1 MIFLCKDQHSLVY
14 TLDEETK
21 ELYAAPIYN
30 DNSVNLSE
38 FSLVDPVDEDDELEF
53 HQIKQQLLLM
63 HS

>member
-1 MIFLCKDQHSLVY
+1 MILLCKDQHSLVY

-30 DNSVNLSE
+30 DNSVNLCE
-38 FSLVDPVDEDDELEF
+38 FSLVDPVDEDDELEC